1 MRKIMAVL
9 LVMLMLLCGCS
20 KESTAQSAETP
31 TLPQES
37 EITDNEYGSRSA
49 ENEDDSIESGSG
61 FTTAISTDK
70 KADIATETKQK
81 PETRKTQNAEEKP
94 SAPTPTPA
102 PTPDPEIDIAHWV
115 AYAKSYANSVGLN
128 LNSDAVDCWDNPIT
142 ANSKCVYLER
152 DIANRLERYA
162 ADEAISD
169 VWIWSEV
176 LGNGAYNIYIGYA

>member
-20 KESTAQSAETP
+20 KESTAPSAETP

-49 ENEDDSIESGSG
+49 ENEDGSVESGGG
-61 FTTAISTDK
+61 FTMASSTDK
-70 KADIATETKQK
+70 NAGATTGTKQK
-81 PETRKTQNAEEKP
+81 PEPEEKQNAEEKP
-94 SAPTPTPA
+94 LAPTPTPA
-102 PTPDPEIDIAHWV
+102 PTPEPEVDIVYWV
-115 AYAKSYANSVGLN
+115 SYAKSYANSVGLN

-142 ANSKCVYLER
+142 ANSKSVYLER
-152 DIANRLERYA
+152 DITNRLERYA

-169 VWIWSEV
+169 VWIWSEA
-176 LGNGAYNIYIGYA
+176 LGNGDYNIYIGYA